1 MQTITTI
8 GLDIAKSVFQVH
20 GVDASGQVVIRRQL
34 KRRYVLA
41 FFQKLPPCLV
51 GIEACASSHHWSRE
65 LKALGH
71 TVRLMPPAYVKPYV
85 KRQKNDAA
93 DAEAICEAVTRANM
107 RFVATKTP
115 EQQSCLT
122 LHRTR
127 HLFIRQQTAVINVIR
142 AHLAEFGI
150 VAPVGRKGVEEL
162 LDVVADPSDKRVP
175 EIARACLA
183 ALGAQLRRLKE
194 QILEFDRMIM
204 AWHRSN
210 DASRRLDAIPGVGPM
225 LATALVAS
233 VADPKVFRSGRN
245 FSAWIGLV
253 PKQHSS
259 GGKDRLGSISKQGDR
274 YLRSLFMAGALAV
287 IRYAKIHGTKHRPW
301 LTALLAR
308 RPTKVAAIAL
318 ANKIAR
324 MAWAMMVQ
332 RRALQGTRRACGVNE
347 IAPDLRRDVTVGK
360 GEQHV
365 MQSRSIRRSGQ
376 PTCASALS
384 NAC

>member
-1 MQTITTI
+1 MQTVTTI

-20 GVDASGQVVIRRQL
+20 GIDAEDRVVIRRQL
-34 KRRYVLA
+34 KRRYVLK
-41 FFQKLPPCLV
+41 FFQKLAPCLV

-65 LKALGH
+65 LKVLGH

-85 KRQKNDAA
+85 KRQKNDAT
-93 DAEAICEAVTRANM
+93 DAEAICEAVTRVNM
-107 RFVATKTP
+107 RFVETKTP
-115 EQQSCLT
+115 EQQSCLM

-127 HLFIRQQTAVINVIR
+127 HLFIRQQTSVINAIR
-142 AHLAEFGI
+142 AHLAELGI
-150 VAPVGRKGVEEL
+150 VAPIGRNGVEEL
-162 LDVVADPSDKRVP
+162 LNVVADPADKRVP
-175 EIARACLA
+175 DIARACLA

-194 QILEFDRMIM
+194 QILEFDRMIRT
-204 AWHRSN
+204 WHRSN
-210 DASRRLDAIPGVGPM
+210 ETSKRLDEIPGIGPV

-233 VADPKVFRSGRN
+233 VADPRAFRSGRN

-318 ANKIAR
+318 ANKMAR
-324 MAWAMMVQ
+324 MVWAMMARGERYKEPV
-332 RRALQGTRRACGVNE
+332 ALA
-347 IAPDLRRDVTVGK
+347 A
-360 GEQHV
+360 
-365 MQSRSIRRSGQ
+365 
-376 PTCASALS
+376 
-384 NAC
+384 

>member
-20 GVDASGQVVIRRQL
+20 GVDAAGQVLIRRQL

-65 LKALGH
+65 LMALGH
-71 TVRLMPPAYVKPYV
+71 NVRLMPPAYVKPYV

-115 EQQSCLT
+115 EQQSCLM

-127 HLFIRQQTAVINVIR
+127 QLFIRQQTSVINAIR
-142 AHLAEFGI
+142 AHLAEFGV
-150 VAPVGRKGVEEL
+150 VAPVGRNGVEEL
-162 LDVVADPSDKRVP
+162 LDVVADPNDRRIS
-175 EIARACLA
+175 ELSRACLF

-194 QILEFDRMIM
+194 QILEFDRRIM

-210 DASRRLDAIPGVGPM
+210 ETSKRLDDIPGVGPA

-233 VADPKVFRSGRN
+233 VADPKAFRSGRN

-259 GGKDRLGSISKQGDR
+259 GGKDKLGSISKQGDR
-274 YLRSLFMAGALAV
+274 YLRSMLMIGALAV

-324 MAWAMMVQ
+324 MAWAMM
-332 RRALQGTRRACGVNE
+332 A
-347 IAPDLRRDVTVGK
+347 K
-360 GEQHV
+360 GERYKEPV
-365 MQSRSIRRSGQ
+365 
-376 PTCASALS
+376 AL
-384 NAC
+384 AA